1 MALYGP
7 SSIARV
13 LPEHGRDARFLK
25 RKGIVGGLL
34 SPPAWTRAYAWK
46 PAASCCRDAKGDGWE
61 SNKSLMVS
69 RSLALQYTELLTT
82 HASHQVYSQSIDC

>member
-7 SSIARV
+7 LSIARV

-25 RKGIVGGLL
+25 RKGVVGALI

-46 PAASCCRDAKGDGWE
+46 PAIPCFGNARGDGWE
-61 SNKSLMVS
+61 SGNSFTVS
-69 RSLALQYTELLTT
+69 RSLAVQYAELLT
-82 HASHQVYSQSIDC
+82 AARVAPG